1 MRTTICN
8 HACMIYWSV
17 TDFVCVLHTGDA
29 VASYSCR
36 TMRFWCIGGLGN
48 KDQRDTA
55 HGTHNVARWS
65 SWPSGYE
72 HDFASEA
79 SSESFN
85 SLNYYPRCS
94 AQHLTSPK
102 ACLSPT
108 TNLFLIRCDI
118 DVWPGPSLG
127 KRLGPSGKLKVY
139 LNLLN
144 VYLTHLLGLFTVAIL
159 GPFSAHF
166 QTHFRLIF
174 VCLAEKQTK
183 GNEKWDEKWCE
194 KWLPWNPWNGN

>member
-1 MRTTICN
+1 MIFGVTTVTFHQNEEACDLWPVTDLIGTVQTAAYRRNFSTAWAMRTTICN

-17 TDFVCVLHTGDA
+17 TDRVCVLHTGDA

-36 TMRFWCIGGLGN
+36 TMWFWCIGGLRN

-55 HGTHNVARWS
+55 HGTHNVAQWS

-102 ACLSPT
+102 ACLSST
-108 TNLFLIRCDI
+108 TNLFLIRCDVN
-118 DVWPGPSLG
+118 VWPGPSLG

-144 VYLTHLLGLFTVAIL
+144 VYLTHLLPV
-159 GPFSAHF
+159 
-166 QTHFRLIF
+166 
-174 VCLAEKQTK
+174 K
-183 GNEKWDEKWCE
+183 
-194 KWLPWNPWNGN
+194 